1 MITQDQRDA
10 IDELAEMFEASIRE
24 DYSGRFMYGDTC
36 YGIVFDDDADT
47 VINQA
52 IILGLTGSR
61 IDNMGLSTIVYWPHI
76 SN

>member
-24 DYSGRFMYGDTC
+24 DYSGRCMFGDTC
-36 YGIVFDDDADT
+36 YGIVFDDDVDT

-61 IDNMGLSTIVYWPHI
+61 TDNMGLSTIVYWPHI